1 MPDEAT
7 IRIVLDDASASGR
20 APPLPSAPL
29 PPVAAHVPPVTA
41 EPSVFERRK
50 PGDPITDQDAKE
62 LGEMFGIDIEPVA
75 PPKTEIVAPTPIDP
89 PEPVRGTVQPSPQ
102 QQPSPP
108 VSTLRTEA
116 EPEPEREYRRRS
128 RAERADRFP
137 DDERDDLDS
146 EIERLRAEKD
156 KANQLAKDFIRRTI
170 ATLTGIGPLYDT
182 IVGTYDRIRELT
194 KTAEA
199 ERIATARSVQKPIEP
214 PVQAPAPESPKPPGP
229 SQQGPAP
236 VQPIQPPVTAQDIG
250 SQPAQ
255 PQPQPSTTSATQPVT
270 QDDDTEKPTQ
280 DDWEKAWAD
289 KWELKTEAP
298 KPISLAIGAREPPAE
313 PPAEP
318 KPSDLPKA
326 EPPPDKPK
334 SEQPVSPTVV
344 VTAAKAIEAATPAP
358 TTTAAATATA
368 AGAGEAAAAAAGM
381 ATAGKQATMLGTALA
396 TMSNPAVALGVAL
409 AGTTLSMMALNAIV
423 DRTASSLTQYSGE
436 LSAASAENQIRKT
449 MGDITRAEI
458 IGDEA
463 AEWQINMSRLMESAN
478 TTWTSILE
486 IILKVANP
494 MLKAAVLFGET
505 IAPAIITIASL
516 IAKLVELVTTAWDS
530 YMKPVFEWFKKHS
543 AVMGWLIEWAGD
555 AAAKK
560 DERKEDPLTR
570 RITAFL
576 EAGAG
581 RGKGGDRGK

>member
-1 MPDEAT
+1 MSDEAA
-7 IRIVLDDASASGR
+7 IRIVLDDASASER

-29 PPVAAHVPPVTA
+29 PPVAAHVPPATA

-89 PEPVRGTVQPSPQ
+89 PEPKREPVQPLPQ

-108 VSTLRTEA
+108 VSTLKTEV
-116 EPEPEREYRRRS
+116 EPEPEREYRRRA
-128 RAERADRFP
+128 RAERPDRFP

-255 PQPQPSTTSATQPVT
+255 PQPQPSATSATQ
-270 QDDDTEKPTQ
+270 DDTAEEPAKK
-280 DDWEKAWAD
+280 DWEKAWSD

-298 KPISLAIGAREPPAE
+298 KPISLAIGSREPPAKPE
-313 PPAEP
+313 
-318 KPSDLPKA
+318 PSDLPKA

-358 TTTAAATATA
+358 TTATAATAPA
-368 AGAGEAAAAAAGM
+368 AGAGEAAAAAASM

-530 YMKPVFEWFKKHS
+530 YMKPIFEWFKKHS

-560 DERKEDPLTR
+560 DDRKEDPLTR

-581 RGKGGDRGK
+581 RGGKGGDRGK